1 MITTDPAIESNYTSS
16 YLGDQHAGQLA
27 RLRTL
32 ECAFDPLSQTVFEQL
47 NLSGGS
53 AILDIGAGAG
63 ALAGWPGDIQTRR
76 LLPPT

>member
-1 MITTDPAIESNYTSS
+1 MINTNPAVESGYTSS

-47 NLSGGS
+47 NLPEKS
-53 AILDIGAGAG
+53 AILDVGAGAG
-63 ALAGWPGDIQTRR
+63 SLAGWPGDSPTRR
-76 LLPPT
+76 LPPPT